1 MATRASARATQL
13 NKPGSGNKTA
23 QDLLD
28 PAKWILG
35 DLSQFKEIM
44 KEVEREVTK
53 WEKEKPAVISVMR
66 ELESDMLKGAF
77 SRPMLKKLNIS

>member
-1 MATRASARATQL
+1 M

-28 PAKWILG
+28 PTKWILG

-44 KEVEREVTK
+44 KEVEREVAK
-53 WEKEKPAVISVMR
+53 WEKEKAAVISIMR
-66 ELESDMLKGAF
+66 ELESDMLKGTF
-77 SRPMLKKLNIS
+77 PWQRLKR